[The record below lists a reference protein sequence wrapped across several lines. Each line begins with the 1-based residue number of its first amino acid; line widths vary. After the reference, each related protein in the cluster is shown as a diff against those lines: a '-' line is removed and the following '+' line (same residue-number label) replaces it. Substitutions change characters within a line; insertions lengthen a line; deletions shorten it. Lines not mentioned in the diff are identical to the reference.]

1 MTQKKRNSKFFKEKQ
16 LIKLRT
22 KDNEIS
28 NAIRNQSLVEL
39 DEPIHHGYNAE
50 WILRSDIAKREDAH
64 VFQEALDT
72 CKDKIWNRN
81 SEFKYKNTK
90 TKRWEKVNPKLNKI
104 NKVKYEALSLS
115 ARKFFYETTKSSK
128 YWRVGNTDKEYCCTL
143 TYELV
148 VKITKNYITHRREHD
163 NILYQMDFENEKMMY
178 AVAGNNNPWGGGGN
192 RLGNPKWY
200 RKFENTK
207 EKLRAARELVDVKK
221 IYPNITKKK
230 DLLDL

>member
-16 LIKLRT
+16 LIQLRT
-22 KDNEIS
+22 KSYEIS
-28 NAIRNQSLVEL
+28 DTIRNQSLVEL

-50 WILRSDIAKREDAH
+50 WVLRADIAKRDDAH
-64 VFQEALDT
+64 IFQEALDA
-72 CKDKIWNRN
+72 CKGKIWGKIP
-81 SEFKYKNTK
+81 EFKYKNTK

-104 NKVKYEALSLS
+104 NKAKYEALSLS
-115 ARKFFYETTKSSK
+115 AQKLFYETTKSTK
-128 YWRVGNTDKEYCCTL
+128 YWRIGYNDKEYCSSL
-143 TYELV
+143 SYELV

-163 NILYQMDFENEKMMY
+163 NVLYQMDSENKKMMY
-178 AVAGNNNPWGGGGN
+178 AVAGNSNPWGG
-192 RLGNPKWY
+192 RYSGNPKWY

-207 EKLRAARELVDVKK
+207 EKLRVERELVDVKK